1 MNMGRSVTESGRKAC
16 GNSAS
21 RVVPPERFNAITI
34 TRWFFALSLVC
45 FHGCIVAGHPLFF
58 PVKGHAIVSVF
69 FVLSG
74 MLTYESFSAR
84 PDARAFY
91 KRRIVKLYPAY
102 AITILLCA
110 LLLPMIFGL
119 NLGEFFTAPETWKHL
134 GANLTF
140 LNFLAPRL
148 AGIFDSNLIT
158 TINSSLWTMK
168 VEVMFYAVF
177 PLLFM
182 LMRKFRPV
190 AVMLILYML
199 SVAYNIYFTS
209 MYQATEIEKFDVI
222 RRQLP
227 GQMMYFVAGMM
238 VVGWRARLLR
248 HKYTALAAGLAVWAL
263 CAMRPQFR
271 PVEPLAIAA
280 VVTVAG
286 YGFRKIS
293 ALSVKIPNLTYEIF
307 LLHFPVMQTLIALGM
322 PQSAGFAAYFI
333 TALAVT
339 ILLSLALQKTS
350 RLIIAKAK

>member
-1 MNMGRSVTESGRKAC
+1 MGRSVTESSRRVC
-16 GNSAS
+16 GKFAS
-21 RVVPPERFNAITI
+21 RIVPPQYFNAITI

-74 MLTYESFSAR
+74 MLTYESFSAK
-84 PDARAFY
+84 PDVCAFY

-102 AITILLCA
+102 AITVLLCA
-110 LLLPMIFGL
+110 LLLPVIFGL
-119 NLGEFFTAPETWKHL
+119 DLGEFFSSPGTWKHL

-148 AGIFDSNLIT
+148 DGIFDSNLIT

-182 LMRKFRPV
+182 LMRKFRPIV
-190 AVMLILYML
+190 VMLILYML

-238 VVGWRARLLR
+238 VVKYRAQILR
-248 HKYTALAAGLAVWAL
+248 HKYTELAAGVALWAL
-263 CAMRPQFR
+263 CAVRPQFR
-271 PVEPLAIAA
+271 PIEPLAIAI

-307 LLHFPVMQTLIALGM
+307 LIHFPVMQTLTALGM
-322 PQSAGFAAYFI
+322 PQSVGFAPFFI
-333 TALAVT
+333 TALTLT
-339 ILLSLALQKTS
+339 ILLSFALQKAS
-350 RLIIAKAK
+350 MLIIAKVK

>member
-1 MNMGRSVTESGRKAC
+1 MGRSVTESSRRVC
-16 GNSAS
+16 GKSAS
-21 RVVPPERFNAITI
+21 RIVPPQYFNAITI

-74 MLTYESFSAR
+74 MLTYESFSAK
-84 PDARAFY
+84 PDVCAFY

-102 AITILLCA
+102 AITVLLCA
-110 LLLPMIFGL
+110 LLLPVIFGL
-119 NLGEFFTAPETWKHL
+119 DLGEFFSSPGTWKHL

-148 AGIFDSNLIT
+148 DGIFDSNLIT

-182 LMRKFRPV
+182 LMRKFRPIV
-190 AVMLILYML
+190 VMLILYML

-238 VVGWRARLLR
+238 VVKYRAQILR
-248 HKYTALAAGLAVWAL
+248 HKYTELAAGVALWAL
-263 CAMRPQFR
+263 CAVRPQFR
-271 PVEPLAIAA
+271 PIEPLAIAI

-307 LLHFPVMQTLIALGM
+307 LIHFPVMQTLTALGI
-322 PQSAGFAAYFI
+322 PQSVGFAPFFI
-333 TALAVT
+333 TALTLT
-339 ILLSLALQKTS
+339 ILLSFALQKAS
-350 RLIIAKAK
+350 MLIIAKVK

>member
-1 MNMGRSVTESGRKAC
+1 MGRSVTESSRRVC

-21 RVVPPERFNAITI
+21 RIVPPQYFNAITI

-74 MLTYESFSAR
+74 MLTYESFSAK
-84 PDARAFY
+84 PDVCAFY

-102 AITILLCA
+102 AITVLLCA
-110 LLLPMIFGL
+110 LLLPVIFGL
-119 NLGEFFTAPETWKHL
+119 DLGEFFSSPGTWKHL

-140 LNFLAPRL
+140 LNFLTPRL
-148 AGIFDSNLIT
+148 DGIFDSNLIT

-182 LMRKFRPV
+182 LMRKFRPIV
-190 AVMLILYML
+190 VMPILYML

-238 VVGWRARLLR
+238 VVKYRAQILR
-248 HKYTALAAGLAVWAL
+248 HKYTELAAGVALWAL
-263 CAMRPQFR
+263 CAVRPQFR
-271 PVEPLAIAA
+271 PIEPLAIAI

-307 LLHFPVMQTLIALGM
+307 LIHFPVMQTLTALGM
-322 PQSAGFAAYFI
+322 PQSVGFAPFFI
-333 TALAVT
+333 TALTLT
-339 ILLSLALQKTS
+339 ILLSFALQKAS
-350 RLIIAKAK
+350 MLIIAKVK

>member
-1 MNMGRSVTESGRKAC
+1 MGRSVTESSRRVC
-16 GNSAS
+16 GISAS
-21 RVVPPERFNAITI
+21 RIVPPQYFNAITI

-74 MLTYESFSAR
+74 MLTYESFSAK
-84 PDARAFY
+84 PDVCAFY

-102 AITILLCA
+102 AITVLLCA
-110 LLLPMIFGL
+110 LLLPVIFGL
-119 NLGEFFTAPETWKHL
+119 DLGEFFSSPGTWKHL

-148 AGIFDSNLIT
+148 DGIFDSNLIT

-182 LMRKFRPV
+182 LMRKFRPIV
-190 AVMLILYML
+190 VMLILYIL

-238 VVGWRARLLR
+238 VVKYRAQILR
-248 HKYTALAAGLAVWAL
+248 HKYTELAAGVALWAL
-263 CAMRPQFR
+263 CAVRPQFR
-271 PVEPLAIAA
+271 PIEPLAIAI

-307 LLHFPVMQTLIALGM
+307 LIHFPVMQTLTALGM
-322 PQSAGFAAYFI
+322 PQSVGFAPFFI
-333 TALAVT
+333 TALTLT
-339 ILLSLALQKTS
+339 ILLSFALQKAS
-350 RLIIAKAK
+350 MLIIAKVK

>member
-1 MNMGRSVTESGRKAC
+1 MGRSVTESSRRVC

-21 RVVPPERFNAITI
+21 RIVPPQYFNAITI

-45 FHGCIVAGHPLFF
+45 FHGCIVAGHSLFF

-74 MLTYESFSAR
+74 MLTYESFSAK
-84 PDARAFY
+84 PDVCAFY

-102 AITILLCA
+102 AITVLLCA
-110 LLLPMIFGL
+110 LLLPVIFGL
-119 NLGEFFTAPETWKHL
+119 DLGEFFSSPGTWKHL

-148 AGIFDSNLIT
+148 DGIFDSNLIT

-182 LMRKFRPV
+182 LMRKFRPIV
-190 AVMLILYML
+190 VMLILYML

-238 VVGWRARLLR
+238 VVKYRAQILR
-248 HKYTALAAGLAVWAL
+248 HKYTELAAGVALWAL
-263 CAMRPQFR
+263 CAVRPQFR
-271 PVEPLAIAA
+271 PIEPLAIAI

-307 LLHFPVMQTLIALGM
+307 LTHFPVMQTLTALGM
-322 PQSAGFAAYFI
+322 PQSVGFAPFFI
-333 TALAVT
+333 TALTLT
-339 ILLSLALQKTS
+339 ILLSFALQKAS
-350 RLIIAKAK
+350 MLIIAKVK

>member
-1 MNMGRSVTESGRKAC
+1 MGRSVTESSRRVC
-16 GNSAS
+16 GKSAS
-21 RVVPPERFNAITI
+21 RIVAPQYFNAITI

-74 MLTYESFSAR
+74 MLTYESFSAK
-84 PDARAFY
+84 PDVCAFY

-102 AITILLCA
+102 AITVLLCA
-110 LLLPMIFGL
+110 LLLPVIFGL
-119 NLGEFFTAPETWKHL
+119 DLGEFFSSPGTWKHL

-148 AGIFDSNLIT
+148 DGIFDSNLIT

-182 LMRKFRPV
+182 LMRKFRPIV
-190 AVMLILYML
+190 VMLILYML

-238 VVGWRARLLR
+238 VVKYRAQILR
-248 HKYTALAAGLAVWAL
+248 HKYTELAAGVALWAL
-263 CAMRPQFR
+263 CAVRPQFR
-271 PVEPLAIAA
+271 PIEPLAIAI

-307 LLHFPVMQTLIALGM
+307 LIHFPVMQTLTALGM
-322 PQSAGFAAYFI
+322 PQSVGFAPFFI
-333 TALAVT
+333 TALTLT
-339 ILLSLALQKTS
+339 ILLSFALQKAS
-350 RLIIAKAK
+350 MLIIAKVK